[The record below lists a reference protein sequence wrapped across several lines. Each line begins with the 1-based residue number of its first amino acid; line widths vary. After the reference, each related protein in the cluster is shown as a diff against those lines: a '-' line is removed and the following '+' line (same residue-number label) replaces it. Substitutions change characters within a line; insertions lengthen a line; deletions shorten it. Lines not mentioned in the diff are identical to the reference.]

1 MGSHWREVI
10 GKAKVVLGCSRKHL
24 GKAAAK
30 TGVIVSILSLVVSF
44 ASYKQSLERHIE
56 DAEEK
61 RIEDLE
67 KQPSFAWDETLA
79 DSENH
84 YIIRNT
90 GGDIRYGKMLF
101 DPVCEISLFDKQ
113 ARYFGTLLWDRY
125 SDIITV
131 PYDFEKGLF
140 DVSGEITSEPL
151 AQWEETIQNTASE
164 AGYYCLV
171 NWTQRYR
178 VEYQDYKQETKSRE
192 LIARDG
198 ELCDFKDGEANSFRI
213 WLEMKESGENLLGYM
228 VKSGIEGLEKKNGIG
243 ENGISQA
250 TL

>member
-1 MGSHWREVI
+1 MKNDWKEAVE
-10 GKAKVVLGCSRKHL
+10 KAKRILRHGRTYSRWIF
-24 GKAAAK
+24 AQA
-30 TGVIVSILSLVVSF
+30 GVFISILALGL
-44 ASYKQSLERHIE
+44 SYNAELEKNIK

-67 KQPSFAWDETLA
+67 KQLSFAWDETLA

-90 GGDIRYGKMLF
+90 GGDIRYGKILF
-101 DPVCEISLFDKQ
+101 DPVCEIRIFDKQ

-151 AQWEETIQNTASE
+151 AQWEEIIQNTASE

-198 ELCDFKDGEANSFRI
+198 ELCDFNDGEANSFRI
-213 WLEMKESGENLLGYM
+213 WLEMNKSGENLLGYM

>member
-1 MGSHWREVI
+1 MGSNWREVI
-10 GKAKVVLGCSRKHL
+10 GKAKRILRHGRTYSRWIF
-24 GKAAAK
+24 AQA
-30 TGVIVSILSLVVSF
+30 GVFISILALGL
-44 ASYKQSLERHIE
+44 SYNAELEKNIK

-61 RIEDLE
+61 RIVDLE
-67 KQPSFAWDETLA
+67 KQPSFAQDETLA

-101 DPVCEISLFDKQ
+101 DPVCEIKIFDKQ

-140 DVSGEITSEPL
+140 DVSGEMSSEPL

-213 WLEMKESGENLLGYM
+213 WLEMKKSGENLLGYM

-243 ENGISQA
+243 ENGISQGI
-250 TL
+250 L

>member
-1 MGSHWREVI
+1 MENNWRKEI
-10 GKAKVVLGCSRKHL
+10 GKAKTVLGHSRMYLRKV
-24 GKAAAK
+24 AAK
-30 TGVIVSILSLVVSF
+30 MAVIVSILPLAVSF
-44 ASYKQSLERHIE
+44 ARYKQSLERHIE
-56 DAEEK
+56 DVEEK

-90 GGDIRYGKMLF
+90 GGDMRSGKMWF
-101 DPVCEISLFDKQ
+101 DDVCEISLFDKQ

>member
-1 MGSHWREVI
+1 MGSNWREVI
-10 GKAKVVLGCSRKHL
+10 GKAKVILGRSRMYL

-30 TGVIVSILSLVVSF
+30 TGLIVSILSLAVSF
-44 ASYKQSLERHIE
+44 AGYKQGLEEDIE
-56 DAEEK
+56 NAEEK
-61 RIEDLE
+61 RIVDLE

-90 GGDIRYGKMLF
+90 GGDMRSGKMWF
-101 DPVCEISLFDKQ
+101 DDVCEISLFDKQ

-140 DVSGEITSEPL
+140 DVFGEMSSEPL
-151 AQWEETIQNTASE
+151 AQWEETIQNTASA

-192 LIARDG
+192 LIVRDG
-198 ELCDFKDGEANSFRI
+198 ELCDFKDGEANSLRI

-243 ENGISQA
+243 ENEI
-250 TL
+250 